1 MNDDI
6 QLKNWN
12 LFGYEVRPDYTM
24 YIYPAHVWAT
34 NRILHT
40 MISRELIQHNQ
51 QKNKGMV
58 TSMFRDLRHIQRM
71 HGISALYNG
80 FTAYTINHLLNNT
93 EFFGDPDQ
101 EFADPKG

>member
-1 MNDDI
+1 
-6 QLKNWN
+6 
-12 LFGYEVRPDYTM
+12 
-24 YIYPAHVWAT
+24 
-34 NRILHT
+34 
-40 MISRELIQHNQ
+40 
-51 QKNKGMV
+51 MV